1 MRFST
6 FLFRACAAALL
17 LAAINHTA
25 IAAERFSFAALGDM
39 PYREPNFPHF
49 ERLIARINAAA
60 PAFTVHVGDFK
71 NGLSFCDDDVYRRMR
86 GLFDRFEAPL
96 IYTPGD
102 NEWTDC
108 HRIGPADRSASDPI
122 ERLQHLRSV
131 FYPDNNSLGRKPIPL
146 KRQSADSRF
155 TKFVENAHWQR
166 GGVHFATVHVVG
178 SNNNLQRNQ
187 AALNEYTERNAANL
201 AWINTTFDRAES
213 AKAPAVVVVLHADA
227 WWELDG
233 REDQRSGFTDT
244 VRLLKDRIIRF
255 CKPVLLIHGDK
266 HRFIV
271 DKPLYQNRQLI
282 YNATRLMVF
291 GDREIHGAIVTVDAD
306 DPDVF
311 SFRTLT
317 VPENVEPFA
326 APKPAP

>member
-1 MRFST
+1 MKFITIR
-6 FLFRACAAALL
+6 LRAFAAALL
-17 LAAINHTA
+17 LAAASGTA
-25 IAAERFSFAALGDM
+25 VAAERFSFAALGDM
-39 PYREPNFPHF
+39 PYRETHFPHF

-71 NGLSFCDDDVYRRMR
+71 NGVSFCDDDVYRRMR

-122 ERLQHLRSV
+122 ERLQHLRNV
-131 FYPDNNSLGRKPIPL
+131 FFPGNTSLGRNPL
-146 KRQSADSRF
+146 PLVQQSADPRF
-155 TKFVENAHWQR
+155 SKFVENAHWQR

-187 AALNEYTERNAANL
+187 AALNEYAERNAANL

-233 REDQRSGFTDT
+233 REDQRAGFTDT

-255 CKPVLLIHGDK
+255 AKPVLLIHGDK

-291 GDREIHGAIVTVDAD
+291 GDREIHGVMVTVDAN

-317 VPENVEPFA
+317 VPENIEPFA

>member
-1 MRFST
+1 MPFST
-6 FLFRACAAALL
+6 IRLHACAAALL
-17 LAAINHTA
+17 LTTTTATA
-25 IAAERFSFAALGDM
+25 IAAERFSFTAIGDM
-39 PYREPNFPHF
+39 PYREAHFPHF
-49 ERLIARINAAA
+49 ERLIARINAAG
-60 PAFTVHVGDFK
+60 PTFTVHVGDIK
-71 NGLSFCDDDVYRRMR
+71 NGVSFCDDDVYRRMR

-96 IYTPGD
+96 FYTPGD

-108 HRIGPADRSASDPI
+108 HRIGPADRSASDPV
-122 ERLQHLRSV
+122 ERLQHLRNV
-131 FYPDNNSLGRKPIPL
+131 FFPGNISLGRNPAPL
-146 KRQSADSRF
+146 ERQSTDPRF
-155 TKFVENAHWQR
+155 TKFVENAHWR
-166 GGVHFATVHVVG
+166 HSGVHFATVHVVG

-187 AALNEYTERNAANL
+187 AAVNEYAERNTANL
-201 AWINTTFDRAES
+201 AWINTTFDRAEA
-213 AKAPAVVVVLHADA
+213 AKAPAVVIVLHADP

-244 VRLLKDRIIRF
+244 IRLLKDRSIRF
-255 CKPVLLIHGDK
+255 GKPVLLIHGDK

-291 GDREIHGAIVTVDAD
+291 GDREVQGVMITVDAD

-317 VPENVEPFA
+317 VPENIEPFA

>member
-1 MRFST
+1 MRFGTLRLRAFST
-6 FLFRACAAALL
+6 ALL

-39 PYREPNFPHF
+39 PYRESHFPHF

-71 NGLSFCDDDVYRRMR
+71 NGVSFCDDDVYRRMR

-108 HRIGPADRSASDPI
+108 HRIGLADRSASDPI

-131 FYPDNNSLGRKPIPL
+131 FYPDNNSLSRKPIL
-146 KRQSADSRF
+146 LERQSADPRF
-155 TKFVENAHWQR
+155 SKFVENAHWQR

-187 AALNEYTERNAANL
+187 AALTNTRNA
-201 AWINTTFDRAES
+201 
-213 AKAPAVVVVLHADA
+213 
-227 WWELDG
+227 
-233 REDQRSGFTDT
+233 
-244 VRLLKDRIIRF
+244 
-255 CKPVLLIHGDK
+255 
-266 HRFIV
+266 
-271 DKPLYQNRQLI
+271 
-282 YNATRLMVF
+282 
-291 GDREIHGAIVTVDAD
+291 
-306 DPDVF
+306 
-311 SFRTLT
+311 TLPIWPGSMQPST
-317 VPENVEPFA
+317 GS
-326 APKPAP
+326 